1 MKHQCDDADLRK
13 RKPELRLDDG
23 VDGRYDRLNHVVEK
37 MRHADDYQYGI
48 YSSLLEV
55 RLSFQTFECGCQNLV
70 HDCKGS
76 QNKTLVG
83 GQYYFKY
90 AKDMVFLFATLSLA
104 HLLTSKIRQSSG
116 VIYIYY
122 KECLSERCSFFSDKM
137 S

>member
-70 HDCKGS
+70 HNCKGS

-90 AKDMVFLFATLSLA
+90 AKSMVFLFATLSKA
-104 HLLTSKIRQSSG
+104 YLLTSQSG
-116 VIYIYY
+116 NFWCVVYI
-122 KECLSERCSFFSDKM
+122 L
-137 S
+137 

>member
-48 YSSLLEV
+48 YGSLLEV

-70 HDCKGS
+70 HNCKGS

-83 GQYYFKY
+83 GQNYFKY
-90 AKDMVFLFATLSLA
+90 AKGMVFLFATLSHA
-104 HLLTSKIRQSSG
+104 HLFISKIRQSSG
-116 VIYIYY
+116 VIYI
-122 KECLSERCSFFSDKM
+122 L
-137 S
+137 

>member
-13 RKPELRLDDG
+13 RKPEFRLDDG

-37 MRHADDYQYGI
+37 MRHADDDQYGI

-70 HDCKGS
+70 HNCKGS

-90 AKDMVFLFATLSLA
+90 AKSMVFYLQRSPRHICLPPNQAT
-104 HLLTSKIRQSSG
+104 SG
-116 VIYIYY
+116 VLYIYY
-122 KECLSERCSFFSDKM
+122 KECLSERCSFLSDKM